1 MVYIIYAQKKDVVS
15 VKERSSFASYLSLNE
30 VKGWLI
36 KMTTGERIKQLRK
49 EHKLTQE
56 ELGAKIGVQKAAI
69 QKYEKGT
76 VTNIKKESL
85 IKLAQILDTTP
96 EYILGWDNL
105 PSNIEPVDENEF
117 VKIPVVG
124 RVAAGISCFAE
135 NNIVDYET
143 VLKSDI
149 RGGEQYAFLKVV
161 GDSMYPMLME
171 NDLVLVR
178 CQTSVDSGSLAV
190 VIVDGEDGVIKKVV
204 YGDDFIELQSINPM
218 YPPRRFEGADVTR
231 IRVFGLVKEVKRKF

>member
-1 MVYIIYAQKKDVVS
+1 
-15 VKERSSFASYLSLNE
+15 
-30 VKGWLI
+30 
-36 KMTTGERIKQLRK
+36 MTTGERIKKLRK

-56 ELGAKIGVQKAAI
+56 ELGKMLGVQKAAI

-85 IKLAQILDTTP
+85 LKLADILGTTP
-96 EYILGWDNL
+96 EYILGWDGAASGL
-105 PSNIEPVDENEF
+105 EPVSAADF
-117 VKIPVVG
+117 VKVPVIG

-135 NNIVDYET
+135 NNIVDYES
-143 VLKSDI
+143 VLKADV
-149 RGGEQYAFLKVV
+149 RGNEQYAFLRVV

-178 CQTSVDSGSLAV
+178 CQTSVDSGSIAV
-190 VIVDGEDGVIKKVV
+190 VIVDDEDGVIKRVV

-218 YPPRRFEGADVTR
+218 YPPRRFEGRDVLR
-231 IRVFGLVKEVKRKF
+231 IRVFGLVKEVKRKL

>member
-1 MVYIIYAQKKDVVS
+1 
-15 VKERSSFASYLSLNE
+15 
-30 VKGWLI
+30 
-36 KMTTGERIKQLRK
+36 MTTGERIKQLRK

-56 ELGAKIGVQKAAI
+56 ELGRVIGVQKAAI

-85 IKLAQILDTTP
+85 LKLAEVLDTTP
-96 EYILGWDNL
+96 EYILGWDGAVAGL
-105 PSNIEPVDENEF
+105 EPVSASDF
-117 VKIPVVG
+117 VKVPVIG
-124 RVAAGISCFAE
+124 RVAAGTSCFAE
-135 NNIVDYET
+135 NNIVDYEN
-143 VLKSDI
+143 VLKSDV
-149 RGGEQYAFLKVV
+149 RGNEQYAFLRVV

-190 VIVDGEDGVIKKVV
+190 VIVDDEDGVIKRVV

-218 YPPRRFEGADVTR
+218 YPPRRFEGRDVLR
-231 IRVFGLVKEVKRKF
+231 IRVFGLVKEVKRKL